1 MPARHN
7 AYGQSIGPLV
17 PEWTTRS
24 LPPRSPIE
32 GRYCRLEPLD
42 AARHAD
48 DLYAAYAQAPD
59 GRDWTYLFVERPG
72 DLAGTRAHVARAA
85 QTVDPMHFA
94 VIDGQSGRAVGT
106 LALMRI
112 DPAHG
117 AVEVGSVTF
126 SPLLKQTPMSTEA
139 QYLLMKLAFDE
150 LGYRR
155 YEWKCDNFNEPSKR
169 AAARLGFQYEGLFR
183 QAVVYKGRSRD
194 TAWFSIVDGE
204 WPVLRTAFERWLSP
218 ENFDA
223 QGRQRMAL
231 DKFRL
236 PRAD

>member
-7 AYGQSIGPLV
+7 EFGQSIGPSV
-17 PEWTTRS
+17 PEWTARP
-24 LPPRSPIE
+24 LPPRRPVE
-32 GRYCRLEPLD
+32 GRFCTLEPLD

-59 GRDWTYLFVERPG
+59 GRDWTYLFAERPADLDSTRAYVER
-72 DLAGTRAHVARAA
+72 AA
-85 QTVDPMHFA
+85 KSADPMHFA
-94 VIDGQSGRAVGT
+94 VIDRQSGRAVGT

-117 AVEVGSVTF
+117 AIEVGSVTF

-169 AAARLGFQYEGLFR
+169 AATRLGFQFEGIFR

-194 TAWFSIVDGE
+194 TAWFSIISGE
-204 WPVLRTAFERWLSP
+204 WPALRTAFERWLAP
-218 ENFDA
+218 ANFDA
-223 QGRQRMAL
+223 QGRQRMSL

-236 PRAD
+236 PS